1 MPASPSSLSVVTD
14 VVQAVD
20 EPGAELSAADSVG
33 LLSALHNYWVVL
45 FSLTLTGFPFAFLLT
60 PSYLSGID
68 PSLERAA
75 ATLGASPRQRF
86 WHVTVP
92 LLAPGLATTLVL
104 AFSVFPSAAF
114 VGQPSGST
122 RVISTATYDGAFQE
136 YDYSMGSAIEL
147 VMGVV
152 ELAVIA
158 LVLFMRARLYRGPSA
173 GGRG

>member
-1 MPASPSSLSVVTD
+1 VPASPSSLSVVTD

-104 AFSVFPSAAF
+104 AFSV
-114 VGQPSGST
+114 ST